1 VLRPFAS
8 ETVERRPAVRL
19 SPSGRSGILLWCGIA
34 PGKAAEALSD
44 YSPPSWHLLNT
55 NLERNPTTRA
65 PERLSIHNGECT
77 SQSQRWP

>member
-1 VLRPFAS
+1 MLRPFAS

-34 PGKAAEALSD
+34 PGKAAEAPSD
-44 YSPPSWHLLNT
+44 YVAPSWHLLDT
-55 NLERNPTTRA
+55 ILERNPITRA
-65 PERLSIHNGECT
+65 PERLSIHNVESI